1 MSENGGNVG
10 ERSQQRMSGSEL
22 TRPDAEPIEVQAHH
36 LLCAVCVRG
45 GCEDPPCGK
54 ETLQPLLD
62 AMWEYPYV
70 ALKITADLDLNRAHY
85 FDVYEGRGENELPEN
100 FEQRA
105 ADHVD
110 RRKDLEVCRLLG
122 IVPNTVLPAFWAY
135 RILFERAPTV
145 EGICTSTMPGS
156 ADWPQCPHAGSGY
169 FEKVA
174 QAQNLN
180 PEEQVAL
187 GEPANV
193 PGIWRMV
200 GPRTRQ
206 EMDEAKAVSAECIA
220 NADRLLIRPQH
231 LLCIL
236 CTADKQ
242 EPLVEDNLV
251 ELRKRMEQEPDI
263 PVTVTEGCCMVCD
276 CCNVYDPD
284 EHICYPVHIKNQL
297 RDLNILEKLDLAPGA
312 TLPARELYAR
322 IYERIGSLAEVCGW
336 GDGSNTAPFWAP
348 CGGWQGDQLESAREA
363 GLISGGK
370 ADS

>member
-156 ADWPQCPHAGSGY
+156 ADWPQCPHAGAGY